1 MNAPPYLSA
10 PGLDH
15 SGVRHGFFS
24 RAGGV
29 SEGVY
34 ASLNTGPGS
43 GDDPAAVSENRRRCA
58 AAIGV
63 EADALLTNYQVHSRD
78 VVHADGPWADAPP
91 KADALVTKTPKLA
104 LGVLAADCMPWLFV
118 EPEARIIGAAHA
130 GWRGALAGV
139 LENTVAAMEN
149 LGANRTL
156 IHAAVGPCMRQQNF
170 EVGLELIDAFEKRHA
185 GAEKF
190 FAPGVSP
197 DKRQLDLVGFGK
209 WRLGAVGVEAIDDVE
224 VCTLG
229 ESAHYFS
236 YRASKRASA
245 PDYGRNLSAI
255 ALL

>member
-1 MNAPPYLSA
+1 MTPPPFLTA
-10 PGLDH
+10 PGLKD
-15 SGVRHGFFS
+15 SDVRHGFFS

-29 SEGVY
+29 SGGVY

-43 GDDPAAVSENRRRCA
+43 GDDAAAILENRSRCA

-63 EADALLTNYQVHSRD
+63 TPNRLLTNYQVHSPD
-78 VVHADGPWADAPP
+78 VVRVEGPWGKDIPR
-91 KADALVTKTPKLA
+91 ADALVTKTPGLA
-104 LGVLAADCMPWLFV
+104 LGVLAADCMPWLFY
-118 EPEARIIGAAHA
+118 EPCARIIGAAHA

-139 LENTVAAMEN
+139 LENTVAAMEKI
-149 LGANRTL
+149 GADRARIL
-156 IHAAVGPCMRQQNF
+156 AAVGPCMRQQNF

-185 GAEKF
+185 GAQQF
-190 FAPGVSP
+190 FAPGVSD

-209 WRLGAVGVEAIDDVE
+209 WRLHAVGAQAVDDVD

-229 ESAHYFS
+229 ESEHYFS
-236 YRASKRASA
+236 YRASKRAGA